1 MKCPYCGYTNIK
13 GADECESC
21 NENLA
26 SLDGVVPHTR
36 MEKVLMSDPIDKLAP
51 RPVLSIPPKTKVSEA
66 VSKMNLAKV
75 GCLLVTDGETIQGI
89 LTERDVVHKALAV
102 RTDLDKTTV
111 DAIMTLR
118 VESLSADDSLAYAV
132 NRMAVGGYR
141 HIPILKSGKPTG
153 IISIRDVLKYL
164 ARLFP

>member
-1 MKCPYCGYTNIK
+1 MKCPYCGHNNIK
-13 GADECESC
+13 GNDECESC

-36 MEKVLMSDPIDKLAP
+36 MEKVLMSDRIDKLAP
-51 RPVLSIPPKTKVSEA
+51 RSLLVIPTKTKVSEA
-66 VSKMNLAKV
+66 VSQMNLAKV
-75 GCLLVTDGETIQGI
+75 GCALVMDNQTIQGI

-111 DAIMTLR
+111 DAIMTPR

-141 HIPILKSGKPTG
+141 HIPILKNGKPTG